1 MLRHDIKVYCMWRM
15 KRKFNNSQGSF
26 YL

>member
-26 YL
+26 YF